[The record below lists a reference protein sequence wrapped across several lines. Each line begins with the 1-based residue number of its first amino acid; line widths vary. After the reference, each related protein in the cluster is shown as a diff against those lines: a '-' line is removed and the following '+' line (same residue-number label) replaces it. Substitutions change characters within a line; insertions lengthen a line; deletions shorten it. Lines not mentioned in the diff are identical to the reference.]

1 MAQVNLDIAVE
12 GSYELRDKDGVL
24 KQVGVISNDG
34 LDKLA
39 EAFLI
44 NRIKDN
50 GTFQSLDSLELSE
63 GNE

>member
-1 MAQVNLDIAVE
+1 MVQLDLNIAVE

-24 KQVGVISNDG
+24 KQVGVISDDG

-39 EAFLI
+39 ETLLI
-44 NRIKDN
+44 NRIKDD
-50 GTFQSLDSLELSE
+50 GLELSE

>member
-1 MAQVNLDIAVE
+1 MARVNLDIAVE

-24 KQVGVISNDG
+24 KQVGVISDDG

-39 EAFLI
+39 ETLLI
-44 NRIKDN
+44 NRIKDEN
-50 GTFQSLDSLELSE
+50 LELSE

>member
-1 MAQVNLDIAVE
+1 MARVNLDIAVE

-24 KQVGVISNDG
+24 KQVGVISNGG

-39 EAFLI
+39 ETLLI
-44 NRIKDN
+44 SRIKD
-50 GTFQSLDSLELSE
+50 DSLELSE

>member
-1 MAQVNLDIAVE
+1 MVQLDLNIAVE

-24 KQVGVISNDG
+24 KQVGVISDDG

-39 EAFLI
+39 ETLLI
-44 NRIKDN
+44 NRIKD
-50 GTFQSLDSLELSE
+50 DSLELSE

>member
-1 MAQVNLDIAVE
+1 MVQLDLNIAVE

-24 KQVGVISNDG
+24 KQVGVISDDG

-39 EAFLI
+39 ETLLI
-44 NRIKDN
+44 NRIKDDN
-50 GTFQSLDSLELSE
+50 LELSE

>member
-1 MAQVNLDIAVE
+1 MVQLDLNIAVE

-24 KQVGVISNDG
+24 KQVGVISDDG

-39 EAFLI
+39 ETLLI
-44 NRIKDN
+44 NRIKDEN
-50 GTFQSLDSLELSE
+50 LELSE

>member
-1 MAQVNLDIAVE
+1 MARVNLDIAVE

-24 KQVGVISNDG
+24 KQVGIISDDG

-39 EAFLI
+39 ETILI
-44 NRIKDN
+44 NRIKD
-50 GTFQSLDSLELSE
+50 DSLELSE

>member
-1 MAQVNLDIAVE
+1 MVQLDLNIAVE

-39 EAFLI
+39 ETLLI
-44 NRIKDN
+44 NRIKD
-50 GTFQSLDSLELSE
+50 DSLELSE

>member
-1 MAQVNLDIAVE
+1 MARVNLDIAIE

-34 LDKLA
+34 LGKLA
-39 EAFLI
+39 ETLLI
-44 NRIKDN
+44 NRIKD
-50 GTFQSLDSLELSE
+50 DSLELSE

>member
-1 MAQVNLDIAVE
+1 MVRVNLDIAVE

-24 KQVGVISNDG
+24 KQVGVISNGG

-39 EAFLI
+39 ETLLI
-44 NRIKDN
+44 NRIKDEN
-50 GTFQSLDSLELSE
+50 LELSE

>member
-1 MAQVNLDIAVE
+1 MVQLDLNIAVE

-24 KQVGVISNDG
+24 KQVGVISNGG

-39 EAFLI
+39 ETLLI
-44 NRIKDN
+44 NRIKD
-50 GTFQSLDSLELSE
+50 DSLELSE